1 MKGERCS
8 EEQLSPFKKTIHG
21 DVAEIKKWTQ
31 YMSDC
36 FDVQKQRIEFL
47 KEIKQLREENK
58 SLKDSFGRQNKC
70 KRTERKR
77 KKKLQWEFQGRQKNP
92 KEIIKKIINTLKP
105 ETNENDIDKL
115 LCRVNYKT

>member
-1 MKGERCS
+1 
-8 EEQLSPFKKTIHG
+8 
-21 DVAEIKKWTQ
+21 
-31 YMSDC
+31 MSDC